1 MRNGL
6 KKGMTVVL
14 SLLVV
19 IMTTGAAFAEN
30 TESTSNTQEVKTS
43 KNAQEEKDISLDAR
57 NAIVYCENTGEIIY
71 TKNIHERVEPFSITK
86 LMTALL
92 AIQNLHL
99 DKEVEVPRE
108 ATVIGESSM
117 GLIAGE

>member
-1 MRNGL
+1 MRNSL

-30 TESTSNTQEVKTS
+30 TDSTSNTQEVKTS

-71 TKNIHERVEPFSITK
+71 TKNIHERV
-86 LMTALL
+86 
-92 AIQNLHL
+92 
-99 DKEVEVPRE
+99 
-108 ATVIGESSM
+108 
-117 GLIAGE
+117 

>member
-30 TESTSNTQEVKTS
+30 TDSTSNTQEVKTS

-92 AIQNLHL
+92 AIQNLPL
-99 DKEVEVPRE
+99 DKEVEVPR
-108 ATVIGESSM
+108 
-117 GLIAGE
+117 